1 MSGKPGL
8 QAAEGSPGADADDDG
23 IDIAVQLIVYFGRG
37 SGGVRQRVGFV
48 IELVNIERARG
59 FLRQAARI
67 ILIIGGVALIHIR
80 AGEEHFGSQGAEME
94 NFLPAH
100 FVGNHQRQGV
110 IFLCGDKRQSQTG
123 VTRRRFNNGTA
134 GF

>member
-23 IDIAVQLIVYFGRG
+23 VDIAVQLIVYFGRG

-67 ILIIGGVALIHIR
+67 ILIIGGVALFTSERVRSTLAPR
-80 AGEEHFGSQGAEME
+80 A
-94 NFLPAH
+94 
-100 FVGNHQRQGV
+100 RRWK
-110 IFLCGDKRQSQTG
+110 IFSRLILS
-123 VTRRRFNNGTA
+123 GTTSVRA
-134 GF
+134 